1 MNTIIG
7 KNKLS
12 TIVDLICL
20 GSIGIICFLYSIF
33 WSTFA
38 ETHITLPFLD
48 FPIFIG
54 EILLF
59 ECVLLLILK
68 WRIAKVKF
76 NYKYYLLFLYVA
88 WVLIRALHGYIE
100 WGPLALRNAALFY
113 YPLFAVIGYHFYRN
127 DFFGQKTII
136 ALFSILLITKIAMGT
151 DLIFYFVTPYLLLS
165 IILILK
171 MKQKWIRYTA
181 LGILFIFFSDRN
193 YFQGSRTWMVAN
205 FVTLLFL
212 SLSYIL
218 GILKLRRS
226 IGILSVVLLFFVL
239 TFSFLKLAP
248 PGKLKSLTTPLYIIE
263 EIKLHDQKME
273 ETRKDYIQ
281 RPISVKIYHPN
292 WREIEAIDSI
302 EKKRISREVRDKVL
316 AVAEKINRETKNHIY
331 SGSDQIEEQQEQVKQ
346 IVAELTV
353 SEALS
358 ITQKYEQGLE
368 GKKSIYLEVFQTE
381 KGEIKNEIFLNEKE
395 SEISNWKINVFNR
408 DFNEAVEISIDGLVR
423 QERIVFDR
431 TAREEYG
438 NILFRILIWRDMVEE
453 VIKEKAWFGIS
464 LGKPQR
470 SLSIEKGDFAGGEWG
485 RDGWIAPHNAFL
497 HMIYRAGVF
506 GFLMVLSI
514 VAYLYMMTKKFIKR
528 KSLEGLVLV
537 SILVY
542 WLVVAFFLVVLELP
556 YQAIPFWTL
565 SGMTLA
571 YGNKKGKNAVSV

>member
-136 ALFSILLITKIAMGT
+136 ALFSILMISKMILGT
-151 DLIFYFVTPYLLLS
+151 DLIYYFITPYLLLS
-165 IILILK
+165 IVLILK
-171 MKQKWIRYTA
+171 MKQRWIKFAA
-181 LGILFIFFSDRN
+181 LGMLFIFFSDRN

-205 FVTLLFL
+205 FVILLFL
-212 SLSYIL
+212 SFSYIF
-218 GILKLRRS
+218 GILKFRRS
-226 IGILSVVLLFFVL
+226 IKILSGVLFFLVL
-239 TFSFLKLAP
+239 VLAFLKLAP
-248 PGKLKSLTTPLYIIE
+248 PGKLKSLTTPLYVIE
-263 EIKLHDQKME
+263 EIKRHDQKMKK
-273 ETRKDYIQ
+273 TRANYIQ
-281 RPISVKIYHPN
+281 RQIPAKVYHPN
-292 WREIEAIDSI
+292 WREAESVELIEQ
-302 EKKRISREVRDKVL
+302 ERITREVRDKVL
-316 AVAEKINRETKNHIY
+316 VIVEEIKSKTKKYVDN
-331 SGSDQIEEQQEQVKQ
+331 GSDQIAEQQVKQ
-346 IVAELTV
+346 IVTEPATPEV
-353 SEALS
+353 RG
-358 ITQKYEQGLE
+358 ITQQPKQSLE
-368 GKKSIYLEVFQTE
+368 EKKDAYLEVFQSERE
-381 KGEIKNEIFLNEKE
+381 KVKKEVFSDEKE
-395 SEISNWKINVFNR
+395 SEISHWKINTFDNGFNA
-408 DFNEAVEISIDGLVR
+408 AVELSIDGLVH
-423 QERIVFDR
+423 QKKVLFDR
-431 TAREEYG
+431 TPHVEYG
-438 NILFRILIWRDMVEE
+438 NILFRVLIWRDMVEE
-453 VIKEKAWFGIS
+453 VIRERAWLGVN

-514 VAYLYMMTKKFIKR
+514 MAYLFMMTKKFIKR
-528 KSLEGLVLV
+528 KSLEGLFLV

-542 WLVVAFFLVVLELP
+542 WLVIASFLVVLELP
-556 YQAIPFWTL
+556 YQGIPFWTL
-565 SGMTLA
+565 FGMVLA
-571 YGNKKGKNAVSV
+571 YLNRGGEKINFGE